1 MVKEFAEQKEILL
14 GTSSGKV
21 IFIEI
26 KEKSFCYKSHFLFD
40 SEITDIVT

>member
-1 MVKEFAEQKEILL
+1 MVKEFTEQKEILS

-26 KEKSFCYKSHFLFD
+26 KEKSFCHKSHFLFD